1 MVIWDWNSMPNWP
14 SELYVHLTSS
24 IPEDNDAGYSNHTYD
39 MLYNELMNATSITQ
53 AKIIAYEMQNLTY
66 YALAYLNM
74 YYPEYLTAYNIQKW
88 TNINTSV
95 VSQAGI
101 FGFAP
106 GIWNYLSVEPKTQVT
121 PSEITPMSP
130 IIIGSIIVIIVI
142 ILAVISYIVYKKKQ
156 SKKGKL

>member
-1 MVIWDWNSMPNWP
+1 
-14 SELYVHLTSS
+14 
-24 IPEDNDAGYSNHTYD
+24 
-39 MLYNELMNATSITQ
+39 
-53 AKIIAYEMQNLTY
+53 MQNLTY